1 MKKTKLYGYVYD
13 FLFDFDSID
22 VDDILDIPKYLMEKT
37 RYKKNV
43 FIYLQMFIGLLR
55 AFTTGSFGEPLA
67 FNREGRIKCVS
78 FNTR

>member
-1 MKKTKLYGYVYD
+1 M
-13 FLFDFDSID
+13 
-22 VDDILDIPKYLMEKT
+22 
-37 RYKKNV
+37 
-43 FIYLQMFIGLLR
+43 YLQMFIGLLR